1 MPRIRRFIY
10 SCVLVAFVALLSASS
25 AFATHYRGGTIS
37 WVPTGTPGQVEFRI
51 KWAQRYSA
59 GVVTNLGISFG
70 DGQSGNATGTVT
82 SVNTAEDWYI
92 ADLTVRHTYAGVGP
106 YTASFVG
113 CCRISELSNGHDE
126 NLFLMTTVRPAS
138 GNSSPVSGL
147 PAIVSVARGTTS
159 GFVVPA
165 SDVDRDTL
173 RFRLATV
180 TESGVDQPPGLSI
193 NSQTGQVSWN
203 TQSRPIGS
211 LWTTQIMIE
220 DLDAAGQVKSRIPI
234 DVILKI
240 VQTSGVPPVLTLTP
254 PGPISL
260 RPGTPVTFQVMATD
274 ADPNAR
280 VSIGS
285 SGLPSG
291 ATMTPALGNL
301 LAPPVTS
308 TFMWIP
314 TPAQTGSFQ
323 VTFTA
328 TDDTFLQ
335 TLRSITIFVE
345 ANQPPA
351 FDSCVAPV
359 TSAATGPAGVFVQ
372 FDTKV
377 SDPNGDAMTVDM
389 IVDGVTSQ
397 SQHVSASPSA
407 TPVSI
412 AQTFA
417 IGVHTVVLRVTDD
430 KGATASC
437 QTSVQIS
444 KAEQTISFD
453 VIPALTYGSPAVSLA
468 ATASSELP
476 VDFAVVSGPASLSG
490 STLTVHGA
498 GTVVVRASQA
508 GDDTYAPAA
517 AVDQAFTVAP
527 AVLTI
532 AADDVTRQYGS
543 PNPTF
548 SGHITG
554 VVTGDPIAATYST
567 AADVSSPVG
576 TYAIVPALTPVAA
589 LANYD
594 VHLVSGALNV
604 TVAPL
609 TVTGDARA
617 RTYGAANPPFTGTV
631 AGVVNGDAIGATY
644 GTTADGSSP
653 IGTYAIV
660 PALQDPSGKLANYH
674 VTVVNGTLTVTKAAL
689 TVRAADAARLYG
701 EGNPELTGTLTGIVN
716 DDAITATYS
725 TPAGPSSGVGRYA
738 ITPAL
743 HDAAGRLSNYDV
755 TTIDGTLTVNRR
767 PLLIQALDASKVYGA
782 PLPAFGARFDG
793 FVPGESSTSL
803 GGVLAFTTDATAAS
817 GVGSYRVVPGGVS
830 SPDYD
835 ITFVAG
841 SLAIT
846 RAPLTVTANSVT
858 KVYGAPLPPFTVSY
872 GGFVANDSPSAL
884 GGVLTFATDATADAA
899 VGTYA
904 VTPGGVTSGNY
915 DISFRPG
922 VLTITYNVCTAY
934 DTTKAVRLG
943 STLPLK
949 LRVCSASGANASS
962 PEVTVTASS
971 LSRISSNASASVED
985 SGNANPD
992 GNFRFT
998 SLDGAA
1004 GYIFNLSTKGLTQG
1018 TYEVTFHVSGDP
1030 MPHTVQFQTR

>member
-1 MPRIRRFIY
+1 MRSVHRFIY
-10 SCVLVAFVALLSASS
+10 SCVLVTFVALLSASS

-59 GVVTNLGISFG
+59 GVVTSLGIGFG

-82 SVNTAEDWYI
+82 SVNAAEDWYI
-92 ADLTVRHTYAGVGP
+92 ADLTVRHTYAGAGP
-106 YTASFVG
+106 YTASFIG
-113 CCRISELSNGHDE
+113 CCRISDLSNGHDE

-180 TESGVDQPPGLSI
+180 AESGVDQPPGLSI
-193 NSQTGQVSWN
+193 NPQTGQVSWN

-211 LWTTQIMIE
+211 LWTTQIVIE
-220 DLDAAGQVKSRIPI
+220 DLDAAGQVKSTIPI

-308 TFMWIP
+308 TFTWIP

-335 TLRSITIFVE
+335 TLRSITLFVE

-351 FDSCVAPV
+351 FDGCVAPV
-359 TSAATGPAGVFVQ
+359 ATAATGPAGAFVQ
-372 FDTKV
+372 FDTRV
-377 SDPNGDAMTVDM
+377 SDPNGDAMTLDM

-397 SQHVSASPSA
+397 SQHVGASPSA

-417 IGVHTVVLRVTDD
+417 IGVHTVVLRLTDD
-430 KGATASC
+430 KGATATC
-437 QTSVQIS
+437 QTSVQIT
-444 KAEQTISFD
+444 KPEQTISFD
-453 VIPALTYGSPAVSLA
+453 VIPALTYGSPSIGLS

-476 VDFAVVSGPASLSG
+476 VEFTVLSGPASLSG
-490 STLTVHGA
+490 SALTVNGA

-508 GDDTYAPAA
+508 GDDTYMAAA

-532 AADDVTRQYGS
+532 AADDITRRYGS

-548 SGHITG
+548 NGHITG
-554 VVTGDPIAATYST
+554 VVNGDPIAATYSS
-567 AADVSSPVG
+567 AADASSPVG
-576 TYAIVPALTPVAA
+576 TYAIVPAVSPAPV

-594 VHLVSGALNV
+594 VHLVSGALTV

-609 TVTGDARA
+609 TVTGDARS
-617 RTYGAANPPFTGTV
+617 RTYGAANPAFTGTV
-631 AGVVNGDAIGATY
+631 AGVVNGDAIDATY

-660 PALQDPSGKLANYH
+660 PALQDPFGKLANYH

-689 TVRAADAARLYG
+689 TVRANDAARLYG
-701 EGNPELTGTLTGIVN
+701 EGNPELTGTLIGIVN
-716 DDAITATYS
+716 ADPITATYS

-743 HDAAGRLSNYDV
+743 HDAGGRLGNYDV
-755 TTIDGTLTVNRR
+755 TTIDGTLAVNRR
-767 PLLIQALDASKVYGA
+767 PLLSQALDASKVYGA
-782 PLPAFGARFDG
+782 PLPAFTASYTG
-793 FVPGESSTSL
+793 FAAGDTRL
-803 GGVLAFTTDATAAS
+803 ALAGVM
-817 GVGSYRVVPGGVS
+817 
-830 SPDYD
+830 
-835 ITFVAG
+835 
-841 SLAIT
+841 
-846 RAPLTVTANSVT
+846 
-858 KVYGAPLPPFTVSY
+858 
-872 GGFVANDSPSAL
+872 
-884 GGVLTFATDATADAA
+884 TFATDATADAA
-899 VGTYA
+899 VGTYQ

-915 DISFRPG
+915 DITFRPG

-934 DTTKAVRLG
+934 DVTKAVRIG
-943 STLPLK
+943 STLPIK
-949 LRVCSASGANASS
+949 LRVCSASGANVSS
-962 PEVTVTASS
+962 PEVTVTAFS
-971 LSRISSNASASVED
+971 LSRVSANASASVED

-1004 GYIFNLSTKGLTQG
+1004 GYIFNLSTKGLAQG